1 MSDESF
7 SVAPARLVQAHDELG
22 RSLLE
27 HQTTRQKQ
35 PSYSH
40 FLRMLSVHERTVRRR
55 TRRLYLGVAAG
66 VGGLIF
72 AQSWAGYGQRLIDDY
87 SLAAERSFITEP
99 GFKAERPLPSIAAE
113 STAASPPRSGS
124 SERKATDVSAH
135 LTVSDTTPAHSVVID
150 ASPRPKLSSPITN
163 ATAVSA
169 RPQNAQEQT
178 SLDCGELHK
187 RGQTTEALDCYE
199 KQARGSGLGAEL
211 SYLERARL
219 QQFALNDLQA
229 ALSSLTEYQSRFP
242 HGTLLPEATLSRISL
257 LARLGQGDE
266 ARRAIKSAALTLP
279 EKALSLRELAVDLAV
294 SEGNCSEAQE
304 LVAQIPTEQATELWK
319 QTRLGN
325 CSQP

>member
-40 FLRMLSVHERTVRRR
+40 FSRMLSVHERTVRRR

-99 GFKAERPLPSIAAE
+99 EFKAERPLLSIAAE

-124 SERKATDVSAH
+124 SELKATDASTH
-135 LTVSDTTPAHSVVID
+135 LTTSDTTLAQSVAI
-150 ASPRPKLSSPITN
+150 ATSPRPKLSSPVTS
-163 ATAVSA
+163 TVAVSA
-169 RPQNAQEQT
+169 RPPSAQEQS

-304 LVAQIPTEQATELWK
+304 LIAQIPTEQATKLWK
-319 QTRLGN
+319 QTRLGK